1 MSRRLFSPANKSI
14 SAPSCR
20 AVIHLVLSAS
30 RTMFVFEVSDGVAR
44 MLPKNGSHDGR
55 SIAMFPPRFM
65 LQPGSSA
72 PTPQSRP
79 GGAPIGGGG
88 GRLLLPALPG
98 GGGGGG
104 GGLSWRIAEPSIA
117 SRRAPGPC
125 GGGGG
130 GPPAAANRG

>member
-1 MSRRLFSPANKSI
+1 MSRRLFSPANRSI

-20 AVIHLVLSAS
+20 AVIHFVLSAS
-30 RTMFVFEVSDGVAR
+30 RTMFTFEFSDGVAR

-55 SIAMFPPRFM
+55 SIAMLPPRFM

-79 GGAPIGGGG
+79 GGAPNGGGG
-88 GRLLLPALPG
+88 GRLLPALPG

-104 GGLSWRIAEPSIA
+104 GGFSARIADPSIA
-117 SRRAPGPC
+117 SRREPG
-125 GGGGG
+125 
-130 GPPAAANRG
+130 